1 MAVFGS
7 SLPSDGNIDSSNA
20 LQDIEHRIRELQSH
34 NKSLASETD
43 CANQEKERMR
53 KQAESFRLRYTEAEL
68 HRRQWQERSTKYR
81 DIIVSNMKSDQG
93 PIGDDLI
100 TTFAC
105 LSGEIKKIVWKQ
117 YELSPAKLPRL
128 KNPLLEEQRAFFKG
142 PYFTPEVDPNTK
154 IMFLEGK
161 LFALLREEILEV
173 ANFGMGGDME
183 DGLAEFEV
191 AVKNSGKG

>member
-68 HRRQWQERSTKYR
+68 HRRQWQEKSTKYR
-81 DIIVSNMKSDQG
+81 DIIVNNMKNDKE
-93 PIGDDLI
+93 PTKDDLVFSFLGLRMDI
-100 TTFAC
+100 TR
-105 LSGEIKKIVWKQ
+105 IVWKQ
-117 YELSPAKLPRL
+117 YELSPAKLPKL
-128 KNPLLEEQRAFFKG
+128 KNPLLEEQRAFFEA
-142 PYFTPEVDPNTK
+142 PYFTPEVYPATK
-154 IMFLEGK
+154 ICFMEGK
-161 LFALLREEILEV
+161 LFAFLREEILEV
-173 ANFGMGGDME
+173 ANFGMGEDME
-183 DGLAEFEV
+183 DCLAEFEV
-191 AVKNSGKG
+191 AVKNCGKG